1 LAAYAPAVRRPPQTP
16 TELEGFPGHQI
27 RRLQQI
33 AVAIFL
39 EEAQPYGITPVQC
52 AAMMMVN
59 RSADIDQRTLARCI
73 GFDTSTIAGVIDR
86 LEARGLLRRS
96 LSALDARLRLITLTD
111 QGRALL
117 ECVMPSVLRAQDRM
131 LEPLAEAERADFM
144 RMLRRLVASNNDLS
158 RAPAL
163 IDTAGN

>member
-1 LAAYAPAVRRPPQTP
+1 LPETP
-16 TELEGFPGHQI
+16 TELEDFPGHQI

-39 EEAQPYGITPVQC
+39 EESEPYGITPVQC

-59 RSADIDQRTLARCI
+59 TSADLDQRSLARSI

-96 LSALDARLRLITLTD
+96 LSALDARVRLITLTD
-111 QGRALL
+111 KGRVLL
-117 ECVMPSVLRAQDRM
+117 ERLMPCVMRAQNRM
-131 LEPLAEAERADFM
+131 LAPLAEAERPDFM
-144 RMLRRLVASNNDLS
+144 RMLRKLLASNNELS

-163 IDTAGN
+163 TDPAVS

>member
-1 LAAYAPAVRRPPQTP
+1 LAASLPAVRRLPETP
-16 TELEGFPGHQI
+16 AELEGFPGHQI

-39 EEAQPYGITPVQC
+39 EEVQPDGITPVQC

-59 RSADIDQRTLARCI
+59 TSADMDQRTLARSI
-73 GFDTSTIAGVIDR
+73 GFDTSTIAGVLDR

-96 LSALDARLRLITLTD
+96 LSTLDARVRLIALTQ

-117 ECVMPSVLRAQDRM
+117 ERLMPSVRRAQDRM

-144 RMLRRLVASNNDLS
+144 RMLCTLVASNNALS

-163 IDTAGN
+163 IDAAEG